1 MEMHLR
7 KVWERAPLENSTMS
21 MLGKI
26 YAVMILGW
34 ALVLLWA
41 CFDIHE
47 RLHYV
52 VMVQAPILLMRVAW
66 KWSKKRP
73 TS

>member
-1 MEMHLR
+1 
-7 KVWERAPLENSTMS
+7 MS